1 MVDAV
6 TRLKIMGRPIGKPKQ
21 PERPR
26 FLTSDRRS
34 AAEAEDEFLPD
45 GYVQPTASFDIGPA
59 ARSADDKLTRV
70 HPAQPDEVLV
80 LEMSDGSTFIGNVE
94 RLRQTLRE
102 TNPDLIGPDGEIDLE
117 SLQIK

>member
-59 ARSADDKLTRV
+59 ARSADDKQEQQVAREHLSPVTNDVTRMNAFQNV
-70 HPAQPDEVLV
+70 RSDEPRQ
-80 LEMSDGSTFIGNVE
+80 E
-94 RLRQTLRE
+94 RNQSAKE
-102 TNPDLIGPDGEIDLE
+102 NK
-117 SLQIK
+117 SW